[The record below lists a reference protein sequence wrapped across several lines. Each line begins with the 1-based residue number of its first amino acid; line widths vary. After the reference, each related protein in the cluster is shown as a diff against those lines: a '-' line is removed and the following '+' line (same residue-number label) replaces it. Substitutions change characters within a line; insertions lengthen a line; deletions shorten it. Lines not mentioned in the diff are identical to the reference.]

1 LRWLHAGG
9 PLRDWKKTLPCPPG
23 GRRMDPRIRDHM
35 NTFDKIQIIAQGFLK
50 IAILWWPL
58 TVFVVATVIVGIIKE
73 SKASK

>member
-1 LRWLHAGG
+1 
-9 PLRDWKKTLPCPPG
+9 
-23 GRRMDPRIRDHM
+23 MDPRIRDHM

>member
-1 LRWLHAGG
+1 
-9 PLRDWKKTLPCPPG
+9 
-23 GRRMDPRIRDHM
+23 MDARIRDHM

-50 IAILWWPL
+50 IAILWWPF